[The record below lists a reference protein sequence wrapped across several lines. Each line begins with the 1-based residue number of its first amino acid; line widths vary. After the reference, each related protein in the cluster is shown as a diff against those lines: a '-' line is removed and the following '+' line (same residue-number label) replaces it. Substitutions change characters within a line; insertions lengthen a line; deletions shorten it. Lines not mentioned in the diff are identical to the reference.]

1 VNSIYSYYY
10 RVEPATAVSATY
22 MTSQTDINDKMRAIL
37 VDWLVEVHLKFKL
50 MPETL
55 FLTVNLIDR
64 YLAAAP
70 VTRKNLQ
77 LVGVTAML
85 LASKY
90 EEIWAP
96 EVRACCLRAA
106 PAAPG
111 MRCAVLRGRSRMH
124 DVSDERNRLPLPLR
138 RFQVRDFVY
147 ISDKAYTREQILG
160 CEKGML
166 NTLGFHLTVP
176 TPFQF
181 LSRLVKAAGADKP
194 LAHLAQFYVEL
205 ALPDYPCLR
214 YRGSQLAAA
223 AMYCAIRSMRG
234 TRPGAADGWTHALAR
249 HSRYTEAEL
258 LPCANVLARLQ
269 RKASTAS
276 LTAVFKKYSNAKF
289 HEVAKLPC
297 PEGLG
302 EEAAAPAGG
311 ASMMSM

>member
-1 VNSIYSYYY
+1 MNSIYNYYY
-10 RVEPATAVSATY
+10 RVEGATSVGPTY

-64 YLAAAP
+64 YLATAP

-96 EVRACCLRAA
+96 E
-106 PAAPG
+106 
-111 MRCAVLRGRSRMH
+111 
-124 DVSDERNRLPLPLR
+124 
-138 RFQVRDFVY
+138 VRDFVY

-194 LAHLAQFYVEL
+194 LAHLAQYYVEL
-205 ALPDYPCLR
+205 ALPEYGCLR
-214 YRGSQLAAA
+214 YKGSELAAA
-223 AMYCAIRSMRG
+223 AMYCAIRSVR
-234 TRPGAADGWTHALAR
+234 GAAPGTAECWTFALER
-249 HSRYTEAEL
+249 HSRYSEEAL
-258 LPCANVLARLQ
+258 LPCAHALARLQ
-269 RKASTAS
+269 RKASGAS

-297 PEGLG
+297 ADGLG
-302 EEAAAPAGG
+302 DDAMQA
-311 ASMMSM
+311 